1 MVGVENNNK
10 PSSGGRRRQCKEWRE
25 IQKSHSWDAIMG
37 ENEEIN
43 AYSET
48 SGISS
53 TCQVSR
59 SSLR

>member
-10 PSSGGRRRQCKEWRE
+10 PSSGGVSVKNGGKFKNH
-25 IQKSHSWDAIMG
+25 IHGDAIMG

-53 TCQVSR
+53 TCQWSR